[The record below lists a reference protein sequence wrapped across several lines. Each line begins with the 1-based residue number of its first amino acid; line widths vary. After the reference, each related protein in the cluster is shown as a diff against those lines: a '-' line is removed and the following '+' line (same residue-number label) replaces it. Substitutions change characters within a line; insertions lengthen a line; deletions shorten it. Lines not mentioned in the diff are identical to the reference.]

1 MRTGQEADFTTVSRQ
16 LTTTLYT
23 EANLIP
29 VPTPKKQGDLLV
41 SPSKICVSMFF
52 PLSTDPSGG
61 RGSCRA
67 KHPQTTPTHT
77 LGRARL
83 PPSRSPLSVFS
94 SRGSPTTVA
103 RAFLPGRT
111 LPKTKPRSG
120 ARFPV
125 DQPFRGLITTQQKAT
140 VAWASARVVPP
151 RSSPSNF
158 PPTPHSRVR
167 LSRRAEGRCISVTDM
182 LLFGPAGKPFT
193 GFNGCYLFPPPHK
206 DPLPPSSQVR
216 SARLS
221 CFHPIPASIHLCIRR
236 FREYF

>member
-41 SPSKICVSMFF
+41 FPSKICVSMFF

-61 RGSCRA
+61 RGSRRA
-67 KHPQTTPTHT
+67 ENPQTTPTHT

-83 PPSRSPLSVFS
+83 LPSRSPLSVFS

-103 RAFLPGRT
+103 RSFLPGCT

-125 DQPFRGLITTQQKAT
+125 DQPFRGLITTQQKGT
-140 VAWASARVVPP
+140 VAWASARVITHETKRSPGATVSFCSARVCDSGLKGRFPKAQGAALGPGHPP
-151 RSSPSNF
+151 NWFRGLKGRF
-158 PPTPHSRVR
+158 QDVCCFRGRVR
-167 LSRRAEGRCISVTDM
+167 LSQVLTHLA
-182 LLFGPAGKPFT
+182 LLKPALQACG
-193 GFNGCYLFPPPHK
+193 G
-206 DPLPPSSQVR
+206 V
-216 SARLS
+216 
-221 CFHPIPASIHLCIRR
+221 
-236 FREYF
+236 

>member
-41 SPSKICVSMFF
+41 FPSKICVSMFF

-61 RGSCRA
+61 RGSRRA
-67 KHPQTTPTHT
+67 ESPQTTPTHT
-77 LGRARL
+77 LGRARLPPSRKPPNHTDTPLGRARL

-125 DQPFRGLITTQQKAT
+125 DHPFRGLITTQQKGT
-140 VAWASARVVPP
+140 VAWASARVITHETKRPPGATLSFCPARVCDSGLKGRFQSECGCVVMLGVPGAYA
-151 RSSPSNF
+151 RGSAETGPSGLWGA
-158 PPTPHSRVR
+158 V
-167 LSRRAEGRCISVTDM
+167 AAC
-182 LLFGPAGKPFT
+182 A
-193 GFNGCYLFPPPHK
+193 
-206 DPLPPSSQVR
+206 
-216 SARLS
+216 
-221 CFHPIPASIHLCIRR
+221 
-236 FREYF
+236 